1 MKTTYSP
8 LTLSDHGMEF
18 CAPVDETIGRDV
30 SVNRAVFAPLLSDLV
45 RRVGEGNE
53 AAILAAARNITAM
66 ATEFRENREKFGPV
80 SPIVVPELE
89 DTRAA

>member
-8 LTLSDHGMEF
+8 LTLSEHGMEF

-66 ATEFRENREKFGPV
+66 VGEYKECREKYGPV
-80 SPIVVPELE
+80 FMVSVPELE